1 MKTQLE
7 KAIPRAAWPLIAI
20 LIVAI
25 VLRVLVAIYLGDST
39 PPAKDESSYSLLAGR
54 LAGGYGYSFSE
65 AWYPFA
71 PAGAPTAHWSFLYTA
86 FIAAIYALVG
96 FHPLAVRLITA
107 VAGGILLPLILYRL
121 TRRVLPERPNLALI
135 AAACAAIY
143 AYFVLFS
150 AMLMTETFYIVAIL
164 YSLERAIAL
173 EQQLKAGERPGWKLL
188 FGLGISLALAT
199 LLRQAVLPWVVILFA
214 WLLWSGR
221 RHNNLQQAIRS
232 LLICGFILL
241 LFILPFTIR
250 NYLVYGDFLL
260 LNSNAGYALY
270 SAQHPLHGTSF
281 QAFTAAPLPADIDP
295 LPENEAQW
303 DNALMRRGIEF
314 IFEDPGR
321 YILLSFSRAADYFM
335 FWPSSETSLINNIG
349 RVLSFGLFL
358 PVMIYGLLL
367 SRHKWRRFELFYIFI
382 LFYSLLHLMTWSMVR
397 YRLPVDALLLIFA
410 ALGILDLINRVP
422 ALRIWEWPVCY
433 SKIRS

>member
-1 MKTQLE
+1 MKTQLQ
-7 KAIPRAAWPLIAI
+7 KVIPRTRWPLIAI

-39 PPAKDESSYSLLAGR
+39 PPAKDETSYSLLAGR
-54 LAGGYGYSFSE
+54 LASGYGYSFSE

-71 PAGAPTAHWSFLYTA
+71 PAGVPTAHWSFLYTA
-86 FIAAIYALVG
+86 FIAAVYALVG
-96 FHPLAVRLITA
+96 FHPLAIRLISA

-121 TRRVLPERPNLALI
+121 TRRVVPERPNLALI

-164 YSLERAIAL
+164 WSVERAIAL
-173 EQQLKAGERPGWKLL
+173 EQQLRAGERPGWKLL
-188 FGLGISLALAT
+188 LGFGISLALAT
-199 LLRQAVLPWVVILFA
+199 LLRQAILPWVVILFA
-214 WLLWSGR
+214 WLLWAGR
-221 RHNNLQQAIRS
+221 RHNNVQQAIRS
-232 LLICGFILL
+232 LLVSGSVLF

-250 NYLVYGDFLL
+250 NYLAFGDFLL

-295 LPENEAQW
+295 YPVNEAQW
-303 DNALMRRGIEF
+303 DQALMWRGIQF
-314 IFEDPGR
+314 IIEDPGR
-321 YILLSFSRAADYFM
+321 YLLLSLSRAADYFM
-335 FWPSSETSLINNIG
+335 FWPSSETTLINNIG
-349 RVLSFGLFL
+349 RVISFGLFL

-410 ALGILDLINRVP
+410 ALGILDLTNRVP
-422 ALRIWEWPVCY
+422 ALRIWEWPSLYGKV
-433 SKIRS
+433 R

>member
-1 MKTQLE
+1 MKTQLQ
-7 KAIPRAAWPLIAI
+7 KAIPRARWPLIVI

-39 PPAKDESSYSLLAGR
+39 PPAKDETSYSLLAGR

-86 FIAAIYALVG
+86 FIAAVYALVG
-96 FHPLAVRLITA
+96 FHPLAVRLISA
-107 VAGGILLPLILYRL
+107 VAGGILLPLMVYRL
-121 TRRVLPERPNLALI
+121 TRRVVPERPKLALL
-135 AAACAAIY
+135 AATCAAIY

-173 EQQLKAGERPGWKLL
+173 EQQLRAGERPGWKLL
-188 FGLGISLALAT
+188 LGFGISLVLAT

-221 RHNNLQQAIRS
+221 RHNNLKQAIRS
-232 LLICGFILL
+232 LLFSGFVLL

-270 SAQHPLHGTSF
+270 SAQHPLHGTNF

-295 LPENEAQW
+295 YPLNEAQW
-303 DNALMRRGIEF
+303 DNVLMWRGFQF
-314 IFEDPGR
+314 IVEDPGR
-321 YILLSFSRAADYFM
+321 YILLSLSRAADYFM
-335 FWPSSETSLINNIG
+335 FWPSGETTLINNIG
-349 RVLSFGLFL
+349 RVFSFGLFL

-367 SRHKWRRFELFYIFI
+367 SRHNWRRFELFYIFI

-410 ALGILDLINRVP
+410 ALGILDLTNRVP
-422 ALRIWEWPVCY
+422 ALRIWEWPIRY
-433 SKIRS
+433 SKVKS

>member
-1 MKTQLE
+1 MKTQLQ
-7 KAIPRAAWPLIAI
+7 KAIPRTGWLLIAI
-20 LIVAI
+20 LIVAV
-25 VLRVLVAIYLGDST
+25 VLRILVAIYLGDST
-39 PPAKDESSYSLLAGR
+39 PPAKDETSYSLLAGR

-107 VAGGILLPLILYRL
+107 VAGGILLPLMLYRL

-214 WLLWSGR
+214 WLLWAGR

-232 LLICGFILL
+232 LLISGFTLL

-295 LPENEAQW
+295 YPKNEAQW

-314 IFEDPGR
+314 IIEDPGR
-321 YILLSFSRAADYFM
+321 YILLSISRAADYFM

-358 PVMIYGLLL
+358 PVMIYGLVL
-367 SRHKWRRFELFYIFI
+367 SRHKWRRFELVYIFI

-410 ALGILDLINRVP
+410 ALGILDLTNRVP
-422 ALRIWEWPVCY
+422 ALRIWEWP
-433 SKIRS
+433 IRYGKVKS